1 MIAITPA
8 QISARKKVLVVE
20 DVALIR
26 MTTTDMVE
34 EIGYRTVEA
43 GSGEEALAAL
53 AGDPEISVLLTDL
66 GLPGMS
72 GQQLIEEALKIKPDI
87 KVIVASGL
95 EFEGGGFSA
104 QTARLIKPFDIEQLR
119 RALAS

>member
-1 MIAITPA
+1 MPIAAPSRGPIP
-8 QISARKKVLVVE
+8 KKVLVVE
-20 DVALIR
+20 DIALIR

-53 AGDPEISVLLTDL
+53 AGDAEISVLLTDL

-72 GQQLIEEALKIKPDI
+72 GQQLIEKALKIRPDI
-87 KVIVASGL
+87 KVVVASGS
-95 EFEGGGFSA
+95 EFESSDFSGQIA
-104 QTARLIKPFDIEQLR
+104 KLIKPFDIEQLR
-119 RALAS
+119 RALAG